1 MGSESSKPS
10 PNVDL
15 DHTLPRGKPLVRMQ
29 RKAKV
34 ETTLPNV
41 AVIDFGT
48 TNCSVAY
55 ATNGDPQPTIMK
67 FEEQH
72 PRVPT
77 AILLKKENS
86 TLKIQSFGQNAK
98 IEYAKIRT
106 KSVDQHIYFERVKMN
121 LKEDEVSPF

>member
-1 MGSESSKPS
+1 MGSGSSKPI
-10 PNVDL
+10 VDV
-15 DHTLPRGKPLVRMQ
+15 DHSLPRGEPLVRMQ

-34 ETTLPNV
+34 ETTFPNV

-55 ATNGDPQPTIMK
+55 ATNGDPQPTLMK

-77 AILLKKENS
+77 AILLKKENG
-86 TLKIQSFGQNAK
+86 TLKTQSFGLNAK
-98 IEYAKIRT
+98 IEYAKIRPG
-106 KSVDQHIYFERVKMN
+106 KVDQHIYFERVKMN
-121 LKEDEVSPF
+121 LKEDEVSPFY